1 MGGIESVKTSP
12 IPLEVMLDLRDKG
25 EALHLIQRNMEL
37 NICRCI

>member
-1 MGGIESVKTSP
+1 MGGIGSVKTSLML
-12 IPLEVMLDLRDKG
+12 LEVMLDLCVEG